1 LLSQAARVPT
11 ARVTTQPRAQQRSTL
26 VAAAPRAT
34 LAARKAAFV
43 AARPAAVFSRS
54 SVSSTATRARVATM
68 ANLGEFTMDNIDGK
82 ATKMSTYKGKVCLV
96 VNVASK

>member
-1 LLSQAARVPT
+1 LLSSTRVAT

-26 VAAAPRAT
+26 VAAAPRAA

-43 AARPAAVFSRS
+43 ASRPAAVFSRS
-54 SVSSTATRARVATM
+54 AVSTTTTRARVTTM
-68 ANLGEFTMDNIDGK
+68 ANLGDFTMDNIDGK
-82 ATKMSTYKGKVCLV
+82 PTKLSTYQGKVCLV

>member
-1 LLSQAARVPT
+1 
-11 ARVTTQPRAQQRSTL
+11 
-26 VAAAPRAT
+26 
-34 LAARKAAFV
+34 
-43 AARPAAVFSRS
+43 
-54 SVSSTATRARVATM
+54 VSSTSTRARVATM